1 MSITS
6 TRAATTGRYR
16 NPRRPA
22 GSISFRPVPQTRT
35 TRRPPATTKAAGPSP
50 LWVPVLMFSL
60 LGTGVA
66 VIVGNYFGLLVG
78 GQNNWFLLVGIV
90 EVTLGFI
97 VATMLR

>member
-1 MSITS
+1 
-6 TRAATTGRYR
+6 
-16 NPRRPA
+16 
-22 GSISFRPVPQTRT
+22 VPQTRT
-35 TRRPPATTKAAGPSP
+35 TTTRRPPAAAGKAKASGPSP

-66 VIVGNYFGLLVG
+66 VIVSNYFGLLVG